1 MNNELRGITYASQP
15 QIGIPMAEELLK
27 DNNPENRISA
37 AVYLGYRLLDKTY
50 KNVEKYNEILEAA
63 ILDSKNIGYESVIGY
78 RWFLSLILLRSYID
92 VTLKD
97 PPICRIDLLKEAY
110 NIPYTQ
116 ESQICNISKI
126 STLLYHANNKEQ
138 AIKEETIKRINKV
151 LENPD
156 KLEQL
161 SNNTIKDL
169 ILPLLGNEQ
178 QYNNTIRKY
187 KNWALHKDYIR
198 LLMYI
203 TNSNKSV

>member
-1 MNNELRGITYASQP
+1 MNNELKGITYASQP

-37 AVYLGYRLLDKTY
+37 SVYLGYRLLDKTY
-50 KNVEKYNEILEAA
+50 KNIEKYNEILEAA
-63 ILDSKNIGYESVIGY
+63 ITDSKNIGYESVIGY
-78 RWFLSLILLRSYID
+78 RWFLSLTLLRSYID

-97 PPICRIDLLKEAY
+97 HPMSRIDLLKEAY

-126 STLLYHANNKEQ
+126 STLLYHDSKEQ
-138 AIKEETIKRINKV
+138 AIKEETIKRINKA
-151 LENPD
+151 LETPD

-161 SNNTIKDL
+161 STNTIKDL
-169 ILPLLGNEQ
+169 ILPLLGSDE

-187 KNWALHKDYIR
+187 KNWAIHKDYIR
-198 LLMYI
+198 LLTYI
-203 TNSNKSV
+203 TKSNKAV